1 MSLPSSMADFVPC
14 GRLLQAVAKGLL
26 TCILAPWFVHSQ
38 SFFVP
43 LGQVKPMKKCLAF
56 LTLLC

>member
-1 MSLPSSMADFVPC
+1 MSLPSCMADFVPC
-14 GRLLQAVAKGLL
+14 GRLLQMAYQLVFWHLGLDV
-26 TCILAPWFVHSQ
+26 VHNQ